1 MSKEPTPKQIAARKA
16 QSDRLKARHAA
27 ARAAKAEQPAPE
39 PSPPQEPVITSP
51 EPTTTQPDFSA
62 APTETVAD
70 NNSND
75 DLLRRVLELQA
86 QLLQS
91 GILNQ
96 AAPQASGPQVQ
107 NGKLTG
113 TVEKFS
119 LDAKRYADPVSR
131 LSAEPRLQRFAFPIN
146 YELQFDISQTSYTT
160 IDNVRQIEPK
170 FTLKL
175 IKKIIDEYT
184 GDDTK
189 GRYVITSMVFFE
201 DPETAI
207 IMARDNGIDID
218 ESNEAAFL
226 DEMRYL
232 RMRDWLLDAFYP
244 RPPKQTAQEER
255 VIDNRVVSF
264 YEVNNETGDIN
275 IPFDKMTRYKV

>member
-16 QSDRLKARHAA
+16 QSERLKARHAA
-27 ARAAKAEQPAPE
+27 ARAAKEELQTPQASPE
-39 PSPPQEPVITSP
+39 PSQTQEPVETI
-51 EPTTTQPDFSA
+51 QPDFDG
-62 APTETVAD
+62 APAQTVAD

-75 DLLRRVLELQA
+75 ELLRRVLELQA

-96 AAPQASGPQVQ
+96 GNNQATGPQVA

-113 TVEKFS
+113 TVEKYS
-119 LDAKRYADPVSR
+119 LDSKRYADPTAR
-131 LSAEPRLQRFAFPIN
+131 LSAEQRLQRFAFPIN
-146 YELQFDISQTSYTT
+146 YELQFEITQTSYTT

-184 GDDTK
+184 GDDTN

-207 IMARDNGIDID
+207 IMARENGIEVDD
-218 ESNEAAFL
+218 SNEAAFL

-232 RMRDWLLDAFYP
+232 RMRDWLIDAFYP
-244 RPPKQTAQEER
+244 KPPKATAQQEK

-264 YEVNNETGDIN
+264 YEVNNESGDVK
-275 IPFDKMTRYKV
+275 IPFDQMTRFKV